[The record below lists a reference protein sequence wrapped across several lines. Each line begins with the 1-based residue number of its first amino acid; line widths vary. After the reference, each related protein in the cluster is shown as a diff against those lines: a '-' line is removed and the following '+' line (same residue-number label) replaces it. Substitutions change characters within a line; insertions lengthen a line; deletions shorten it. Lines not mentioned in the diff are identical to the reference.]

1 VYDCMDHHAG
11 FSNTSQLILENE
23 KDLLKFSHLIL
34 ASSKNLYDE
43 VSQCNQNTCL
53 VRNAAEYDFFSK
65 QPQVIYKD
73 KNQKKIIGYYGAI
86 AEWFDVDLLEKIA
99 NAFPENN
106 ILLIGRDTAG
116 IKHKLKSCENVLFI
130 DEVAYAKLPFYL
142 YAFDVCIIPFK
153 ITLLTLATNP
163 VKAYEYLSAGKPVV
177 SVDLPELHEF
187 SNLIQLANSEQE
199 FIQQIEIALKENT
212 SEKIAAR
219 KKFASEQTW
228 CSRLVEIKKAIDQ
241 IKEPLVSIIIL
252 TYNNLQLTK
261 ACLKSLEQY
270 TDYENI
276 EIIIVDN
283 ASSDDTPIYLKQNYE
298 NLKNYKVILNNE
310 NLGFSAGNNVGL
322 KVATGDYLVLL
333 NNDTLVTT
341 GWMRTMV
348 NHFRYNPKLG
358 LLGPITNNIGN
369 EAKVFTKYKNPNDM
383 FPEVT
388 HIIFKNMGKLLPL
401 KTAAFFCVMM
411 SREVYEK
418 VGLLDESFGLG
429 FFEDDD
435 YCRRV
440 QQQGYDIFCAEDVFI
455 HHHLSAS
462 FDKLKSE
469 TRQELF
475 EKNKKIYESKWGA
488 WKPHQY
494 R

>member
-1 VYDCMDHHAG
+1 
-11 FSNTSQLILENE
+11 
-23 KDLLKFSHLIL
+23 
-34 ASSKNLYDE
+34 
-43 VSQCNQNTCL
+43 
-53 VRNAAEYDFFSK
+53 
-65 QPQVIYKD
+65 
-73 KNQKKIIGYYGAI
+73 
-86 AEWFDVDLLEKIA
+86 
-99 NAFPENN
+99 
-106 ILLIGRDTAG
+106 
-116 IKHKLKSCENVLFI
+116 
-130 DEVAYAKLPFYL
+130 
-142 YAFDVCIIPFK
+142 
-153 ITLLTLATNP
+153 
-163 VKAYEYLSAGKPVV
+163 
-177 SVDLPELHEF
+177 
-187 SNLIQLANSEQE
+187 
-199 FIQQIEIALKENT
+199 
-212 SEKIAAR
+212 
-219 KKFASEQTW
+219 
-228 CSRLVEIKKAIDQ
+228 LVEIKKAIDQ